1 MALDGGDMAE
11 ENARMLLFGRRRSS
25 HAVGGDGVHP
35 RNAAFSYGDGLG
47 RMVTGDRRLR
57 NCDSEVVAFIDV
69 RGQTKKDWS
78 ERHGM
83 ADAKLWLSR
92 EVDASL
98 LLKFITYCSI

>member
-1 MALDGGDMAE
+1 
-11 ENARMLLFGRRRSS
+11 
-25 HAVGGDGVHP
+25 
-35 RNAAFSYGDGLG
+35 
-47 RMVTGDRRLR
+47 MVTGDRRLR